1 MKKSLLFALSFCALS
16 PGMAFSQTENN
27 LKIRPFIGYDLTV
40 ADASYA
46 NIKAKDH
53 LPASMGY
60 AESARIESADV
71 NYTDSGSFVF
81 GLDIGD
87 IMAITINPYY
97 TGNKLKLKDRPSDGS
112 KSMGIDG
119 ELDFYLTRN
128 SDFKPYFV
136 VGTGYMDISGYFQTS
151 GGIFNVGFG
160 LRQYFKDH
168 FFLGAKAL
176 YGITSRLK
184 VEKAAGESVEG
195 VTMRISQFSFLFG
208 GGYRF

>member
-1 MKKSLLFALSFCALS
+1 MKKTLLFALPVCALL
-16 PGMAFSQTENN
+16 PNMAFAQSENN
-27 LKIRPFIGYDLTV
+27 FRIRPFIGYDLQI

-46 NIKAKDH
+46 KIKSDNR
-53 LPASMGY
+53 LPKYYGY
-60 AESARIESADV
+60 AKSARMESADI
-71 NYTDSGSFVF
+71 NYSDSGSFVF

-97 TGNKLKLKDRPSDGS
+97 TGNKLKLKDLPSDGS

-136 VGTGYMDISGYFQTS
+136 VGTGYMNISGYFQTS
-151 GGIFNVGFG
+151 GAIFNVGFG

-184 VEKAAGESVEG
+184 VEKAAGEDVEDT
-195 VTMRISQFSFLFG
+195 TMRISQFSFLFG

>member
-1 MKKSLLFALSFCALS
+1 MKKLLLFALPVCALLPS
-16 PGMAFSQTENN
+16 MAFSQSENN
-27 LKIRPFIGYDLTV
+27 FNIRPFIGYELKV

-46 NIKAKDH
+46 NIKADNR
-53 LPASMGY
+53 LPRDYGY
-60 AESARIESADV
+60 ATSARQESADV
-71 NYTDSGSFVF
+71 NYTDSGNFVF

-97 TGNKLKLKDRPSDGS
+97 TGSKLKLKNLPSEGS

-119 ELDFYLTRN
+119 ELDFYFTRN
-128 SDFKPYFV
+128 SDFKPYFAF
-136 VGTGYMDISGYFQTS
+136 GTGYMDLDGYFQTS
-151 GGIFNVGFG
+151 GGILNVGFG

-176 YGITSRLK
+176 YGITSRMK
-184 VEKAAGESVEG
+184 VEKAAGQDVEG
-195 VTMRISQFSFLFG
+195 VSMRISQFSFLFG